1 LLRRRSARCKM
12 IKRVS
17 WDYNGGR
24 NCRTYFDILSLGIEN
39 LFEKHL
45 TIRIP
50 HNRNLKFVNIS
61 KGI

>member
-1 LLRRRSARCKM
+1 M

-24 NCRTYFDILSLGIEN
+24 NCRTCFDILSLGIEN
-39 LFEKHL
+39 PFEKHL